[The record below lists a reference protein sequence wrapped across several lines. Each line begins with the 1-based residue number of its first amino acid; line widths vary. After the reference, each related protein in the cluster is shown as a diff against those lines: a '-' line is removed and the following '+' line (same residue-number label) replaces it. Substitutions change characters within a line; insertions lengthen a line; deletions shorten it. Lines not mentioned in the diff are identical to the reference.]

1 MPNFWSMTKRKYTH
15 LIELKIIATKNIRT
29 MAAFLDSEDII
40 NKIMPLIKTIVN
52 DDKPYIRGR
61 ST

>member
-1 MPNFWSMTKRKYTH
+1 MRKKYIH

-52 DDKPYIRGR
+52 DDKPYIRGIPM
-61 ST
+61 

>member
-1 MPNFWSMTKRKYTH
+1 
-15 LIELKIIATKNIRT
+15 

-52 DDKPYIRGR
+52 DDKSYIRG
-61 ST
+61 TPM